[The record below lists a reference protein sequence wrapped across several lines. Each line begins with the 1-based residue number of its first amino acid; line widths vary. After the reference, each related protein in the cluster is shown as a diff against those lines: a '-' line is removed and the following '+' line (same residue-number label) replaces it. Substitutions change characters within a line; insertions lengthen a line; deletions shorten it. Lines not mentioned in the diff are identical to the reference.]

1 MKQKLWTI
9 CAALWV
15 ATTLSAQDNVIDE
28 VIWIVG
34 DEAIL
39 RSEVEEERLRAQYE
53 GQEIAGDPYCVIP
66 EQLAVQKL
74 FLHQAEL
81 DSIEV
86 NESSVATQVNM
97 RLNYYISQIGSKEKM
112 EEYFRKSMSEMKEE
126 MTTAV
131 RNQMIIQQMQQK
143 LTENI
148 KSTPAEVRR
157 FYNGLSSDSIP
168 TIPAQVEVQI
178 LTIEPPVP
186 QEEIDR
192 VKQLLRDFTERVNK
206 GDADFSMLA
215 RLYSEDTESAKR
227 GGELGFVG
235 KGQLVP
241 EFADV
246 AFNLNDPRKVSRIVE
261 TEYGYH
267 IIQLIEKKGDRIN
280 CRHILLKP
288 RISSNEKIQS
298 VNRLDSI
305 ANLIR
310 NEKLSFEQAVALFSQ
325 DKNTVMNAGVMMNAE
340 TGATKFEYQ
349 SLPPEIA
356 RQIHGMNVGEI
367 SRPFVMMDETK
378 NKEVCAIVKLKS
390 KTDVHKANLVDDYQT
405 IRTMYEQQRSEAFIR
420 QWIQKK
426 QKETYVVIDPNWRGC
441 DFEFPGWVK
450 EDETI
455 NDK

>member
-1 MKQKLWTI
+1 MKRNRTGLVV
-9 CAALWV
+9 CMLLAA
-15 ATTLSAQDNVIDE
+15 TLLPAQDNVIDE
-28 VIWIVG
+28 VIWVVG

-53 GQEIAGDPYCVIP
+53 GQEISGDPYCVIP
-66 EQLAVQKL
+66 EQLAIQKL

-81 DSIEV
+81 DSVEV
-86 NESSVATQVNM
+86 NESTVATQVNM
-97 RLNYYISQIGSKEKM
+97 RLNYYISQIGSKEKL
-112 EEYFRKSMSEMKEE
+112 EEYFRKPMSEMKED

-157 FYNGLSSDSIP
+157 YYSQLRSDSIP
-168 TIPAQVEVQI
+168 TVPAQVEVQI
-178 LTIEPPVP
+178 ITLDPPVP
-186 QEEIDR
+186 QSEIDR
-192 VKQLLRDFTERVNK
+192 VKERLRDFTERVNS
-206 GDADFSMLA
+206 GNADFSMLA

-246 AFNLNDPRKVSRIVE
+246 AFNLNDSRRVSRIVE

-267 IIQLIEKKGDRIN
+267 IIQLIEKRGDRIN

-288 RISSNEKIQS
+288 RLSQS
-298 VNRLDSI
+298 DKTESINKLDSI

-310 NEKLSFEQAVALFSQ
+310 TGKVTFEQAVAFFSQ
-325 DKNTVMNAGVMMNAE
+325 DKNTAMNAGVMMNQE
-340 TGATKFEYQ
+340 TGTTKFEYQ

-367 SRPFVMMDETK
+367 SRPFLMMDETK
-378 NKEVCAIVKLKS
+378 NKEVCVIVKLKS
-390 KTDVHKANLVDDYQT
+390 KTDVHKANLVDDYQA
-405 IRTMYEQQRSEAFIR
+405 IRMMYEQQESEAFLHK
-420 QWIQKK
+420 WILQK
-426 QKETYVVIDPNWRGC
+426 QKDTYIMIDPKWRGC

-450 EDETI
+450 E
-455 NDK
+455 N

>member
-1 MKQKLWTI
+1 MKAMMRINSIGLLAVLLLCGMQLR
-9 CAALWV
+9 
-15 ATTLSAQDNVIDE
+15 AQDNVIDE
-28 VIWIVG
+28 VIWVVG

-66 EQLAVQKL
+66 EQLAIQKL

-81 DSIEV
+81 DSVEV
-86 NESSVATQVNM
+86 SESTVATQVNM
-97 RLNYYISQIGSKEKM
+97 RLNYYISQIGSKEKL
-112 EEYFRKSMSEMKEE
+112 EEYFRKPMSEMKED

-131 RNQMIIQQMQQK
+131 RNQMIIQQMQQE
-143 LTENI
+143 LTKNI

-157 FYNGLSSDSIP
+157 YYSRLRQDSIP

-178 LTIEPPVP
+178 ITLDPPVP
-186 QEEIDR
+186 QSEVDR
-192 VKQLLRDFTERVNK
+192 VKERLRDFTERVNN
-206 GDADFSMLA
+206 GSADFSMLA

-246 AFNLNDPRKVSRIVE
+246 AFNLNDPRRVSRIVE

-267 IIQLIEKKGDRIN
+267 IIQLIEKRGDRIN

-288 RISSNEKIQS
+288 RLSQS
-298 VNRLDSI
+298 DKTESINKLDSI

-310 NEKLSFEQAVALFSQ
+310 TGKVTFEQAVAFFSQ
-325 DKNTVMNAGVMMNAE
+325 DKNTAMNAGVMMNQE

-367 SRPFVMMDETK
+367 SNPFLMIDETK
-378 NKEVCAIVKLKS
+378 NKEVCVIVKLKS
-390 KTDVHKANLVDDYQT
+390 KTDVHKANLVDDYQV
-405 IRTMYEQQRSEAFIR
+405 IRTMYEQQESEAFLHK
-420 QWIQKK
+420 WILQK
-426 QKETYVVIDPNWRGC
+426 QKDTYIMIDPEWRGC
-441 DFEFPGWVK
+441 DFEYPGWVK
-450 EDETI
+450 ED
-455 NDK
+455 

>member
-1 MKQKLWTI
+1 MR
-9 CAALWV
+9 ALMRRNRIGMV
-15 ATTLSAQDNVIDE
+15 VGMLLVSTMLPAQDNVIDE
-28 VIWIVG
+28 VIWVVG

-53 GQEIAGDPYCVIP
+53 GQEISGDPYCVIP
-66 EQLAVQKL
+66 EQLAIQKL

-81 DSIEV
+81 DSVEV
-86 NESSVATQVNM
+86 NESTVATQVNM
-97 RLNYYISQIGSKEKM
+97 RLNYYISQIGSKEKL
-112 EEYFRKSMSEMKEE
+112 EEYFRKPMSEMKED

-157 FYNGLSSDSIP
+157 YYSQLRADSIP
-168 TIPAQVEVQI
+168 TVPAQVEVQI
-178 LTIEPPVP
+178 ITLDPPVP
-186 QEEIDR
+186 QSEMDR
-192 VKQLLRDFTERVNK
+192 VKERLRDFTERVNS
-206 GDADFSMLA
+206 GNADFSMLA

-246 AFNLNDPRKVSRIVE
+246 AFNLNDTRRVSRIVE

-267 IIQLIEKKGDRIN
+267 IIQLIEKRGDRIN

-288 RISSNEKIQS
+288 RLSQS
-298 VNRLDSI
+298 DKTESINKLDSI

-310 NEKLSFEQAVALFSQ
+310 TGKVTFEQAVAFFSQ
-325 DKNTVMNAGVMMNAE
+325 DKNTAMNAGVMMNQE
-340 TGATKFEYQ
+340 TGTTKFEYQ

-367 SRPFVMMDETK
+367 SRPFLMMDETK
-378 NKEVCAIVKLKS
+378 NKEVCVIVKLKS

-405 IRTMYEQQRSEAFIR
+405 IRMMYEQQESEGFLHK
-420 QWIQKK
+420 WILQK
-426 QKETYVVIDPNWRGC
+426 QKDTYIMIDPEWRGC

-450 EDETI
+450 E
-455 NDK
+455 N

>member
-1 MKQKLWTI
+1 MMRINSIGLVMVLLLCGMQLR
-9 CAALWV
+9 
-15 ATTLSAQDNVIDE
+15 AQDNVIDE
-28 VIWIVG
+28 VIWVVG

-53 GQEIAGDPYCVIP
+53 GQEISGDPYCVIP
-66 EQLAVQKL
+66 EQLAIQKL

-81 DSIEV
+81 DSVEV
-86 NESSVATQVNM
+86 SESTVATQVNM
-97 RLNYYISQIGSKEKM
+97 RLNYYISQIGSKEKL
-112 EEYFRKSMSEMKEE
+112 EEYFRKPMSEMKED

-131 RNQMIIQQMQQK
+131 RNQMIIQQMQQE
-143 LTENI
+143 LTKNI

-157 FYNGLSSDSIP
+157 YYSRLRSDSIP

-178 LTIEPPVP
+178 ITLDPPVP
-186 QEEIDR
+186 QSEVDR
-192 VKQLLRDFTERVNK
+192 VKERLRDFTERVNN
-206 GDADFSMLA
+206 GSADFSMLA

-246 AFNLNDPRKVSRIVE
+246 AFNLNDPRRVSRIVE

-267 IIQLIEKKGDRIN
+267 IIQLIEKRGDRIN

-288 RISSNEKIQS
+288 RLSQS
-298 VNRLDSI
+298 DKTESINRLDSI

-310 NEKLSFEQAVALFSQ
+310 TGKVTFEQAVAFFSQ
-325 DKNTVMNAGVMMNAE
+325 DKNTAMNAGVMMNQE

-367 SRPFVMMDETK
+367 SNPFLMIDETK
-378 NKEVCAIVKLKS
+378 NKEVCVIVKLKS
-390 KTDVHKANLVDDYQT
+390 KTDVHKANLVDDYQV
-405 IRTMYEQQRSEAFIR
+405 IRTMYEQQESEAFLHK
-420 QWIQKK
+420 WILQK
-426 QKETYVVIDPNWRGC
+426 QKDTYIMIDPEWRGC
-441 DFEFPGWVK
+441 DFEYPGWVK
-450 EDETI
+450 ED
-455 NDK
+455 